1 MAEVRIG
8 LVGFGRVGRNLFRAV
23 LDSTN
28 LRVAAIRDLAEAE
41 VLEYLL
47 RYDSVLGR
55 FPEQLSIKEGHLYVA
70 GRQIAFIAGE
80 QESADVDWSAHG
92 VDVVVDATAR
102 DSVERAE
109 LEGHLERGAKAVVLC
124 VPPAQSPDATV
135 IMGVNDAVLDGSQ
148 RIVSN
153 ASCTAHCVAPILGI
167 LNEAFGIERAFVNS
181 VHAYTNKQR
190 LADVPAEDPRRGRAA
205 AENIIPQETQT
216 AAILEDVLPALAGKI
231 QASAMNVPV
240 SNGSVVDLVCWH
252 ERDVTPLAVNE
263 VIRTAA
269 ATARYREIVEYAT
282 DPIVSSDILQSPYSS
297 TFDSVATTTLG
308 ARVSKTLS
316 WFDNGWGYVHRVAD
330 LIERL
335 CHNTSEDNTSE
346 GAAA

>member
-1 MAEVRIG
+1 MAKTRIG
-8 LVGFGRVGRNLFRAV
+8 LLGFGRVGRNLFRAV
-23 LDSTN
+23 LGRS
-28 LRVAAIRDLAEAE
+28 DLAVTTVRDVADAE

-47 RYDSVLGR
+47 RYDTVLGR
-55 FPEQLSIKEGHLYVA
+55 FPEELSVKDGHLYVA
-70 GRQIAFIAGE
+70 GRQIAFLTGE
-80 QESADVDWSAHG
+80 PDAPGVDWGAHG
-92 VDVVVDATAR
+92 VDVVVDATSR

-109 LEGHLERGAKAVVLC
+109 LDGHLERGASAVVLC
-124 VPPAQSPDATV
+124 VPPAQAPDATV
-135 IMGVNDAVLDGSQ
+135 VMGVNDEGLDGSQ

-153 ASCTAHCVAPILGI
+153 ASCTAHCVAPILQI
-167 LNEAFGIERAFVNS
+167 LDQAFGVERAFVNS

-190 LADVPAEDPRRGRAA
+190 LADVPAEDPRSGRAA
-205 AENIIPQETQT
+205 AENIIPQETKT
-216 AAILEDVLPALAGKI
+216 AQIIEDVLPSLAGKV

-252 ERDVTPLAVNE
+252 ERDVTPVAINE
-263 VIRTAA
+263 VVRTAV
-269 ATARYREIVEYAT
+269 ATARYRDLVEFAT

-297 TFDSVATTTLG
+297 TFDSIATTTLG
-308 ARVSKTLS
+308 THVSKTLA

-335 CHNTSEDNTSE
+335 GINRPEGAE